1 MIRTI
6 YGKLSVILLALFTLM
21 GLVFILLA
29 LLSNHMFLQEMNQKL
44 NRSVAKHL
52 VTTRL
57 LIDEGEVNEEALE
70 EIYHDLM
77 EVNPAIEIYL
87 LDNSGQILSASTE
100 DEEIRMDRV
109 SLEPVFRFLDDSV
122 RFPVFGDD
130 PADPSTRKIFS
141 ACPIP
146 VSGPEEGYLYVVIG
160 SGDMDSPL
168 AMFRGSNI
176 AKLSV
181 YAVVVGLLLV
191 SFFGLF
197 LFNHLTRRL
206 RTLTDRMESYEAGET
221 VNEMGI
227 AFKEEASGDEIDRLA
242 TAFVQMARQINE
254 QMQKLKTSDSLRKEL
269 ISNVSHDLRTP
280 LTSLQ
285 GYLET
290 LRYKEDLTLEERQH
304 YLETALKHS
313 DRLRRL
319 VSDLF
324 ELSHLD
330 AHEVGIKKET
340 FSICELAQDVLQK
353 FHLYAKEKEVQ
364 LLSDF
369 EGTLPFVMGDIGLM
383 ERALENLIKNAIQYT
398 PEGGQVI
405 VSIYQS
411 GQNLIVHVKDTGN
424 GIPENDL
431 PHIFDRY
438 YRAQMNSS
446 EMPEGSGLGLAITK
460 RIVELH
466 GSAIEV
472 QSTVGEGTGFNFS
485 LPAVSAEGQDCRFEG
500 Q

>member
-6 YGKLSVILLALFTLM
+6 YGKLSIILLGLFTLM

-57 LIDEGEVNEEALE
+57 LFDEGEVNKEALN
-70 EIYHDLM
+70 EIYSDLM
-77 EVNPAIEIYL
+77 EVNPAIEVYL
-87 LDNSGQILSASTE
+87 LDSYGHILSTSADKE
-100 DEEIRMDRV
+100 DVKQDHI
-109 SLEPVFRFLDDSV
+109 SLEPVFRFLGERA
-122 RFPVFGDD
+122 RFPIFGDD
-130 PADPSTRKIFS
+130 PVDPETRKIFS

-146 VSGPEEGYLYVVIG
+146 VSGPEEGYLYIVIG

-176 AKLSV
+176 ARLSV
-181 YAVVVGLLLV
+181 YAAVMGLLLV
-191 SFFGLF
+191 SLFGLF
-197 LFNHLTRRL
+197 LFNHLTKRL
-206 RTLTDRMESYEAGET
+206 RILTGKMESYKAGQTADDIDIALKDEDQGDEI
-221 VNEMGI
+221 NRLGI
-227 AFKEEASGDEIDRLA
+227 AFS
-242 TAFVQMARQINE
+242 QMASQISE
-254 QMQKLKTSDSLRKEL
+254 QMEKLRTSDSLRKEL
-269 ISNVSHDLRTP
+269 VSNVSHDLRTP

-290 LRYKEDLTLEERQH
+290 LRYKHDLTQEDRQH

-330 AHEVGIKKET
+330 ADEVGIEQEA

-353 FHLYAKEKEVQ
+353 FQLYAEERGIL
-364 LLSDF
+364 LLSEFD
-369 EGTLPFVMGDIGLM
+369 GQLPFVLADIGLM

-398 PEGGQVI
+398 PKGGKI
-405 VSIYQS
+405 TVSISQDGQS
-411 GQNLIVHVKDTGN
+411 LVLQVRDTGN
-424 GIPENDL
+424 GIPEVDL

-438 YRAQMNSS
+438 YRTQEKSS
-446 EMPEGSGLGLAITK
+446 ELPEGTGLGLAITK
-460 RIVELH
+460 RIIELH
-466 GSAIEV
+466 GSTIDV
-472 QSTVGEGTGFNFS
+472 QSTIGEGTRFTFR
-485 LPAVSAEGQDCRFEG
+485 LPAVSSSGHECST
-500 Q
+500 

>member
-6 YGKLSVILLALFTLM
+6 YGKLSVILLGLFTLM

-57 LIDEGEVNEEALE
+57 LFDEGKVNQKALN
-70 EIYHDLM
+70 EIYYDLM

-87 LDNSGQILSASTE
+87 LDSFGRILSASADKE
-100 DEEIRMDRV
+100 DVKLDHV
-109 SLEPVFRFLDDSV
+109 SLEPIIRFLSTRP
-122 RFPVFGDD
+122 RFPIFGDD
-130 PADPSTRKIFS
+130 PVDPENRKIFS

-146 VSGPEEGYLYVVIG
+146 VSGPEEGYLYIVIS
-160 SGDMDSPL
+160 SGGMDSPL

-181 YAVVVGLLLV
+181 YAVVMGLLLV
-191 SFFGLF
+191 SLFGLF
-197 LFNHLTRRL
+197 LFNHLTKRL
-206 RTLTDRMESYEAGET
+206 RILTGKMESYRAGEIADYI
-221 VNEMGI
+221 GI
-227 AFKEEASGDEIDRLA
+227 VPKDEDHGDEIDRLG
-242 TAFVQMARQINE
+242 TAFTRMAYQINE
-254 QMQKLKTSDSLRKEL
+254 QMEKLRASDSLRKEL
-269 ISNVSHDLRTP
+269 VSNVSHDLRTP

-290 LRYKEDLTLEERQH
+290 LLYKVDLTPEDRQH

-330 AHEVGIKKET
+330 ADEVGIAQEA

-353 FHLYAKEKEVQ
+353 FQLTADKKGVQ

-369 EGTLPFVMGDIGLM
+369 DGQLPFVLADIGLM

-398 PEGGQVI
+398 PEGGEVT
-405 VSIYQS
+405 VSIFQD
-411 GQNLIVHVKDTGN
+411 GQDLVLRVKDTGN
-424 GIPENDL
+424 GIPEEDL

-438 YRAQMNSS
+438 YRSKETSS
-446 EMPEGSGLGLAITK
+446 ELPEGTGLGLAIT
-460 RIVELH
+460 RRVIELH
-466 GSAIEV
+466 GSKIDV
-472 QSTVGEGTGFNFS
+472 QSAVGEGTRFS
-485 LPAVSAEGQDCRFEG
+485 FRLPVASPAGQE
-500 Q
+500 

>member
-6 YGKLSVILLALFTLM
+6 YGKLSVILLGLFTLM

-57 LIDEGEVNEEALE
+57 LFDEGEVNQEALN
-70 EIYHDLM
+70 EIYYDLM

-87 LDNSGQILSASTE
+87 LDSFGHILSTSA
-100 DEEIRMDRV
+100 DEENVRQDHV
-109 SLEPVFRFLDDSV
+109 SLEPVFRFLDDRA
-122 RFPVFGDD
+122 RFPIFGDD
-130 PADPSTRKIFS
+130 PIDPTNKKIFS

-146 VSGPEEGYLYVVIG
+146 VSGPEEGYLYIVIG

-181 YAVVVGLLLV
+181 YAAVMGLLLV
-191 SFFGLF
+191 SLFGLF
-197 LFNHLTRRL
+197 LFKHLTKRL
-206 RTLTDRMESYEAGET
+206 RTLAGRMESYKAGDPSVRIAT
-221 VNEMGI
+221 DLMGG
-227 AFKEEASGDEIDRLA
+227 EQGDEIDRLGD
-242 TAFVQMARQINE
+242 AFAKMASQISE
-254 QMQKLKTSDSLRKEL
+254 QMEKLRTSDTLRREL
-269 ISNVSHDLRTP
+269 VSNVSHDLRTP

-290 LRYKEDLTLEERQH
+290 LLFKENLTPEDRQH

-330 AHEVGIKKET
+330 TEEVGVEKEA

-353 FHLYAKEKEVQ
+353 FQLSADEKGVK

-369 EGTLPFVMGDIGLM
+369 DGQLPFVLADIGLM
-383 ERALENLIKNAIQYT
+383 ERVLENLIKNALQYT
-398 PEGGQVI
+398 PEGGEITVAISQDGPDLFLQI
-405 VSIYQS
+405 S
-411 GQNLIVHVKDTGN
+411 DTGK
-424 GIPENDL
+424 GIREEDL

-438 YRAQMNSS
+438 YRTKETSVDL
-446 EMPEGSGLGLAITK
+446 PEGTGLGLAITK

-466 GSAIEV
+466 GSTIDV
-472 QSTVGEGTGFNFS
+472 QSAVGEGTCFIFR
-485 LPAVSAEGQDCRFEG
+485 LPAASLNGQECRLEGQ
-500 Q
+500 

>member
-6 YGKLSVILLALFTLM
+6 YGKLSVILLGLFTLM

-29 LLSNHMFLQEMNQKL
+29 LLSNHMFLQEMNQRL

-57 LIDEGEVNEEALE
+57 LFDEGKINQEALN
-70 EIYHDLM
+70 EIYYDLM
-77 EVNPAIEIYL
+77 EVNPAIEVYL
-87 LDNSGQILSASTE
+87 LDNDGHILSTSADKE
-100 DEEIRMDRV
+100 DVKLDQV
-109 SLEPVFRFLDDSV
+109 SLEPVFRFLGARV

-130 PADPSTRKIFS
+130 PADPDNRKIFS

-146 VSGPEEGYLYVVIG
+146 ITGPEEGYLYIVIG
-160 SGDMDSPL
+160 SGDMGSPL

-181 YAVVVGLLLV
+181 YAAVMGLLLV
-191 SFFGLF
+191 ALFGLF
-197 LFNHLTRRL
+197 LFNHLTKRL
-206 RTLTDRMESYEAGET
+206 RVLTGKMESYKAGEDVDDT
-221 VNEMGI
+221 GI
-227 AFKEEASGDEIDRLA
+227 VLKDESRGDEIDRLGI
-242 TAFVQMARQINE
+242 AFARMARQISE
-254 QMQKLKTSDSLRKEL
+254 QMEKLRTSDSLRKEL
-269 ISNVSHDLRTP
+269 VSNVSHDLRTP

-290 LRYKEDLTLEERQH
+290 LRFKEDLTSEERQH
-304 YLETALKHS
+304 YLDTALKHS

-330 AHEVGIKKET
+330 ADEVGITQEA

-353 FHLYAKEKEVQ
+353 FQLAADEKGVR
-364 LLSDF
+364 LISDF
-369 EGTLPFVMGDIGLM
+369 DGQLPFALADIGLM

-398 PEGGQVI
+398 PEGGSVT
-405 VSIYQS
+405 VSISQDGPDLS
-411 GQNLIVHVKDTGN
+411 LQVSDTGN
-424 GIPENDL
+424 GIGEDDL

-438 YRAQMNSS
+438 YRAKEASS
-446 EMPEGSGLGLAITK
+446 DLPEGTGLGLAITK

-466 GSAIEV
+466 GGTIDV
-472 QSTVGEGTGFNFS
+472 QSAVGEGTAISFR
-485 LPAVSAEGQDCRFEG
+485 LSAASSDGQECRLEK

>member
-6 YGKLSVILLALFTLM
+6 YGKLSVILLGLFTLM

-57 LIDEGEVNEEALE
+57 LFTEGKVNPKALN
-70 EIYHDLM
+70 EIYSDLM

-87 LDNSGQILSASTE
+87 LDSYGRILSSSADKE
-100 DEEIRMDRV
+100 DVKLDHV
-109 SLEPVFRFLDDSV
+109 SLEPIIRFLGARA
-122 RFPVFGDD
+122 RFPIFGDD
-130 PADPSTRKIFS
+130 PVDPGNRKIFS

-146 VSGPEEGYLYVVIG
+146 VSGPGEGYLYIVIS
-160 SGDMDSPL
+160 SGGMDSPL

-181 YAVVVGLLLV
+181 YAVVIGLLLV
-191 SFFGLF
+191 SLFGLF
-197 LFNHLTRRL
+197 LFNHLTKRL
-206 RTLTDRMESYEAGET
+206 RILTGKMESYRAGET
-221 VNEMGI
+221 ADDIGI
-227 AFKEEASGDEIDRLA
+227 VPKDEDRGDEIDRLG
-242 TAFVQMARQINE
+242 TAFTHMAHQISE
-254 QMQKLKTSDSLRKEL
+254 QMEKLRTSDSLRKEL
-269 ISNVSHDLRTP
+269 VSNVSHDLRTP

-290 LRYKEDLTLEERQH
+290 LLYKKDLTPEDRQH

-330 AHEVGIKKET
+330 ADEVGIAQEA

-353 FHLYAKEKEVQ
+353 FQLTADKKGVQ

-369 EGTLPFVMGDIGLM
+369 DGQLPFVLADIGLM

-398 PEGGQVI
+398 PEGGEVTVAI
-405 VSIYQS
+405 SRD
-411 GQNLIVHVKDTGN
+411 GQGLVLRVKDTGN
-424 GIPENDL
+424 GIPEEDL

-438 YRAQMNSS
+438 YRSKETSS
-446 EMPEGSGLGLAITK
+446 ELPEGTGLGLAITR
-460 RIVELH
+460 RIIELH
-466 GSAIEV
+466 GSTIDV
-472 QSTVGEGTGFNFS
+472 QSAVGEGTRFTFRLAAAS
-485 LPAVSAEGQDCRFEG
+485 PTGQEC
-500 Q
+500 